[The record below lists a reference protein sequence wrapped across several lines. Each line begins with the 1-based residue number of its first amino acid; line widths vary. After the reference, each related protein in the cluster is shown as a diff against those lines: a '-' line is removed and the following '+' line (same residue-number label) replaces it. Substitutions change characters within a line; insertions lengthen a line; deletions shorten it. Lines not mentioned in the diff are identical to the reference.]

1 MNIGVPKE
9 IKNREHRVGL
19 TPANVAA
26 LCQAGHHVVVQSQA
40 GLGCGFEDSD
50 YRHAG
55 ASLTDSAADAWA
67 AGLVVK
73 VKEPLPEEFG
83 FLRSGLTLFTYL
95 HLASVPELAAKLLES
110 GVRAIGYETVQLEDG
125 SLPLLAPMSHIAGR
139 LAVQMGVH
147 YLQAE
152 NGTPF
157 QGAGLL
163 PGGIDNVPP
172 AHVLILG
179 GGNAG
184 SHAAMAAAGLGA
196 RVTVLDNRV
205 DHVARLRP
213 LLPATVD
220 IELMRRDCLP
230 ALLGSADLLIGAAL
244 VPGEHAPELLSREL
258 LATMRRGSVF
268 VDIAIDQGGMS
279 ETSRPTS
286 YEQPVYLEAGVI
298 HCCLPNM
305 PAAVPMTSTRALT
318 EATLPY
324 VRALADLGV
333 EEAVA
338 QIPELRLGVNSWDG
352 EMRHPGVAA
361 ALRQLAEAP

>member
-9 IKNREHRVGL
+9 IKNREHRVSL
-19 TPANVAA
+19 TPANVAE
-26 LCQAGHHVVVQSQA
+26 LCLAGHRVVVQSNA
-40 GLGCGFEDSD
+40 GAGCGFEDSD

-55 ASLTDSAADAWA
+55 ASITVAAAEAW
-67 AGLVVK
+67 GTELVVK
-73 VKEPLPEEFG
+73 VKEPLPQEYG
-83 FLRSGLTLFTYL
+83 FLRQGLVLFTYL
-95 HLASVPELAAKLLES
+95 HLASVPELADKLLET

-152 NGTPF
+152 NGTSC
-157 QGAGLL
+157 QGSGLL

-196 RVTVLDNRV
+196 RVTVLDNRA
-205 DHVARLRP
+205 DHVKRLRP

-220 IELMRRDCLP
+220 VELMRRDCLAP
-230 ALLGSADLLIGAAL
+230 LLASADLLIGAAL
-244 VPGEHAPELLSREL
+244 VPGEHAPELLSREM
-258 LATMRRGSVF
+258 LATMRKGSVF

-279 ETSRPTS
+279 ESSRPTS
-286 YEQPVYLEAGVI
+286 YDEPVYVDTGII

-305 PAAVPMTSTRALT
+305 PAAVPLTSTRALT
-318 EATLPY
+318 AATLPY
-324 VRALADLGV
+324 VRAIADLGV
-333 EEAVA
+333 AGAIEHL
-338 QIPELRLGVNSWDG
+338 PELGFGINTWDG
-352 EMRHPGVAA
+352 ELRHPGVAA
-361 ALRQLAEAP
+361 ALRELSGNS